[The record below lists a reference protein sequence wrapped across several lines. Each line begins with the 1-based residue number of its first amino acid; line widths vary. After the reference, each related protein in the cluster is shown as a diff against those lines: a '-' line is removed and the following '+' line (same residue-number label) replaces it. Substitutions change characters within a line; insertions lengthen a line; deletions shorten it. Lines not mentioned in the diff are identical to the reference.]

1 MPTETEAPARKQK
14 YMVTYDKENK
24 EWVVKKTGA
33 ARASRRCRTKAE
45 ALEVAE
51 HLAESQ
57 DLNLTVKKK
66 DGKFQ
71 KQ

>member
-1 MPTETEAPARKQK
+1 MTYKLLRKTKTDTK
-14 YMVTYDKENK
+14 YKLIEYCK
-24 EWVVKKTGA
+24 
-33 ARASRRCRTKAE
+33 TKAE

-51 HLAESQ
+51 HLADSQ